1 MRRVAEYNE
10 TIAEMNLF
18 DSLTNM
24 LKIVEDSIKGLL
36 HFLNALSNESPQKLY
51 SLHQQVRSLK
61 EKADHMKLLLVE
73 YTVRLSIPAETKD
86 LYTTIA
92 IGLSR
97 LTQLMDGSAYRL
109 YMAIANNHSI
119 DADLQQELVKF
130 SEGLAAEFNSL
141 AASLNGLRS
150 DPRKTLRDVDKV
162 FKYEDALDDVYRAI
176 ELKIYRRLQGNVPAL
191 MLLKESLDFMEN
203 AADVVKELGETLL
216 YIALQ
221 RAVIV

>member
-1 MRRVAEYNE
+1 MRRVAEYSE

-36 HFLNALSNESPQKLY
+36 NFLNALSNESLQKLY
-51 SLHQQVRSLK
+51 SLHQQIRSLK

-86 LYTTIA
+86 LYATMA

-119 DADLQQELVKF
+119 DMDLQQELVKF
-130 SEGLAAEFNSL
+130 SEGLVTEFNSL
-141 AASLNGLRS
+141 ATSLNGLRS

-162 FKYEDALDDVYRAI
+162 FKYEEALDDIYRAL

-191 MLLKESLDFMEN
+191 MLLKESLDFMED
-203 AADVVKELGETLL
+203 AADVIKELGETLL

-221 RAVIV
+221 RAVIA

>member
-1 MRRVAEYNE
+1 MHRLAEYNE

-24 LKIVEDSIKGLL
+24 LKIVEDSIKGLSN
-36 HFLNALSNESPQKLY
+36 FLSSLSNESSQKLY
-51 SLHQQVRSLK
+51 SLHQQIRSLK
-61 EKADHMKLLLVE
+61 EKADRMKLLLVE

-97 LTQLMDGSAYRL
+97 LTQLIDGSAYRL

-119 DADLQQELVKF
+119 DVDLQQELVKF

-141 AASLNGLRS
+141 ATSLNGLRS

-162 FKYEDALDDVYRAI
+162 FKYEEALDDTYRAL

-203 AADVVKELGETLL
+203 AADVIKELGETLL

-221 RAVIV
+221 RAVIA